1 MNSIAELGLWGFES
15 RWVWWKQCEAVRNIG
30 GFECGGDEEE
40 ERVRGVERLGKRAL
54 YWRRKEKQKPKDFR
68 IL

>member
-1 MNSIAELGLWGFES
+1 
-15 RWVWWKQCEAVRNIG
+15 VRNIG

-54 YWRRKEKQKPKDFR
+54 YWKRKEFCKRGSTSYKGQQD
-68 IL
+68 INSNGES